1 MNKKGDY
8 LWLKHLENGRK
19 NLIAQMTLEEK
30 VSQTLHGAAE
40 IERLGIP
47 KYNWW
52 NEALHEL
59 LEREQRHYFH
69 RQLVWLHL
77 LMKNWLRRWL
87 ISLPLKDV
95 QNIICM

>member
-1 MNKKGDY
+1 MAKTFRERAEE
-8 LWLKHLENGRK
+8 LV
-19 NLIAQMTLEEK
+19 AQMTLEEK

-40 IERLGIP
+40 IER
-47 KYNWW
+47 
-52 NEALHEL
+52 HFTEL